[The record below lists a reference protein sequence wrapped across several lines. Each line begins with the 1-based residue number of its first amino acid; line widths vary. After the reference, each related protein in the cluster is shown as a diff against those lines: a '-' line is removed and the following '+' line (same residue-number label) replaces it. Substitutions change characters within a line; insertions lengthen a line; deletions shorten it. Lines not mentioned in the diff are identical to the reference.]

1 MNQLET
7 APVKA
12 VLEKTPRAQWESFHC
27 EVVRGRSY
35 HATWH
40 FHPEYQ
46 LTLVLES
53 RGHRMV
59 GDSITRLRRG
69 DLVFVGAN
77 LPHVWHQELRSA
89 ECGVR
94 NEKARANATARIIQ
108 NSKSK
113 IQNSESPA
121 VHAII
126 VRFLDTFLGGEFLE
140 RPELEPVRA
149 LLRKA
154 ARGLHISGRTRD
166 VVAEAMHRIAA
177 AKGLARIRELLAILD
192 VLATSRD
199 VKPIASAGFVPQIST
214 DDQERMQRVLRY
226 IDRHLTDE
234 IDRTRAAAEAH
245 LSPGAFSR
253 FFRLRTGRTLP
264 EYVNTLRIGRACE
277 MLSDDRWKVAD
288 IAMECGFS
296 NLANFNRHFRRITKL
311 SPREYRR
318 RFRENAG

>member
-1 MNQLET
+1 M
-7 APVKA
+7 KA

-27 EVVRGRSY
+27 ETVRGTSY

-59 GDSITRLRRG
+59 GDNITRLRPG
-69 DLVFVGAN
+69 DLVLVGAN
-77 LPHVWHQELRSA
+77 LPHVWHQENGGRSA
-89 ECGVR
+89 ARG
-94 NEKARANATARIIQ
+94 NESRSAIQ
-108 NSKSK
+108 NPKLK
-113 IQNSESPA
+113 IQNSDSP
-121 VHAII
+121 VHAIV
-126 VRFLDTFLGGEFLE
+126 VRFLGAFLGADFLE
-140 RPELEPVRA
+140 KPELELVRT

-154 ARGLHISGRTRD
+154 ARGLHITGHTGD
-166 VVAEAMHRIAA
+166 LVAEAMHRLAA

-199 VKPIASAGFVPQIST
+199 VKPIASAGFVPRFST
-214 DDQERMQRVLRY
+214 DDPERMQRVFGY

-253 FFRLRTGRTLP
+253 FFKLRTGRTLP
-264 EYVNTLRIGRACE
+264 EYVNALRIGRACE
-277 MLSDDRWKVAD
+277 LLSDDKWKVAD
-288 IAMECGFS
+288 IAMECGFA
-296 NLANFNRHFRRITKL
+296 NLANFNRHFRRITKR
-311 SPREYRR
+311 SPREYRQS
-318 RFRENAG
+318 FRENAG